1 MNSHRIKQFYLS
13 ITDKINEEDKA
24 YINKYLNKEELSLFY
39 KLSSSEQKHSVRV
52 AYDVEYIC
60 NKKLLDI
67 NEIQVLIRAALLHD
81 IGKIYPKLNSID
93 KSLLVILNKI
103 TNGNLKKFN
112 KLKKIDVYYNHPE
125 KGYNLLMNKG
135 YDSKF
140 LYLIKNHHKENNE
153 KDLYLEILKFCDD
166 KN

>member
-13 ITDKINEEDKA
+13 ITDKVDEKDKI
-24 YINKYLNKEELSLFY
+24 YINKYLNKEELNLFY
-39 KLSSSEQKHSVRV
+39 KLSNSEQKHSIRV

-60 NKKLLDI
+60 NKRPLKI
-67 NEIQVLIRAALLHD
+67 NEIQILIKAALLHD

-93 KSLLVILNKI
+93 KSLLVIFNKV
-103 TNGNLKKFN
+103 TNGKLKKFN
-112 KLKKIDVYYNHPE
+112 SLKKIDVYYNHPE
-125 KGYNLLMNKG
+125 KGYNLLKNKG

-140 LYLIKNHHKENNE
+140 LYLIKNHHNENIE
-153 KDLYLEILKFCDD
+153 KDLYLDILKFCDD

>member
-1 MNSHRIKQFYLS
+1 MNSRRIKQFYLS
-13 ITDKINEEDKA
+13 ITDKINKEDKT
-24 YINKYLNKEELSLFY
+24 YINKYLNKEELSLFN

-60 NKKLLDI
+60 NRRCLEK

-93 KSLLVILNKI
+93 KSLLVIFNKI
-103 TNGNLKKFN
+103 TNGNLKKLN
-112 KLKKIDVYYNHPE
+112 KLKKVDVYYNHPE
-125 KGYNLLMNKG
+125 KGYNLLKNKG
-135 YDSKF
+135 YDNKF
-140 LYLIKNHHKENNE
+140 LYLIKNHHNENNE
-153 KDLYLEILKFCDD
+153 NDLYLDILKFCDD